1 MIKAKL
7 FALVIPLATFTA
19 GVMLLPFVDDLP
31 AGLELIRHY
40 AAYPIILTCLALSF
54 SFNQSRLF
62 FVLYVT
68 AIFYALVL
76 GDLVPP
82 QLFQPFDEFR
92 FIQLVFLL
100 YLLAVLFFLFLQERG
115 VITVQGILRLA
126 LCSALPL
133 LPLYLAGEQSVLS
146 MGWLSMAVFPEEVSQ
161 RLPLPDIIVAFYVIV
176 IWVVL
181 GKMLYRPGLVETGYF
196 SLLAGA
202 GIALYYYPE
211 IARVQFMFT
220 LALTVV
226 LFFILR
232 NSFQLAYQDELTGL
246 SGRRAL
252 KEQMRKLGST
262 FSIAMMDIDH
272 FKKFNDRYGHDVGD
286 EVLKM
291 VAGHI
296 RKTGNGGKA
305 FRYGGEE
312 FTLVFPGKNIE
323 DVIPSLEKLR
333 SEIADTRFYVR
344 GSNRPQSKESGL
356 KMRKGKPAG
365 RSRDI
370 HVTISIGV
378 SDSERS
384 GNSPD
389 EVIKVADKALYRA
402 KKKGR
407 NQVSK

>member
-19 GVMLLPFVDDLP
+19 GVMLLPFVDELP

-100 YLLAVLFFLFLQERG
+100 YLLAILFFLFLQERG
-115 VITVQGILRLA
+115 VITVQGIFRLA

-146 MGWLSMAVFPEEVSQ
+146 MEWLSMTVFPEEVSQ

-181 GKMLYRPGLVETGYF
+181 GKLLYRPGLVETSYF
-196 SLLAGA
+196 SLRSRTRQGF
-202 GIALYYYPE
+202 
-211 IARVQFMFT
+211 VSQFGT
-220 LALTVV
+220 L
-226 LFFILR
+226 
-232 NSFQLAYQDELTGL
+232 
-246 SGRRAL
+246 
-252 KEQMRKLGST
+252 
-262 FSIAMMDIDH
+262 
-272 FKKFNDRYGHDVGD
+272 
-286 EVLKM
+286 
-291 VAGHI
+291 
-296 RKTGNGGKA
+296 
-305 FRYGGEE
+305 
-312 FTLVFPGKNIE
+312 E
-323 DVIPSLEKLR
+323 DVNVP
-333 SEIADTRFYVR
+333 
-344 GSNRPQSKESGL
+344 
-356 KMRKGKPAG
+356 
-365 RSRDI
+365 
-370 HVTISIGV
+370 
-378 SDSERS
+378 
-384 GNSPD
+384 
-389 EVIKVADKALYRA
+389 
-402 KKKGR
+402 
-407 NQVSK
+407 